1 MSKNKW
7 LDDLDDLEAPP
18 EKEPR
23 SFSLAE
29 WFSNLGQKPH
39 LPWIA
44 AGVAGVLLVFVL
56 TFFLG
61 GDDNETSKA
70 SSSRPDASEIES
82 LRDTVNNLETQVT
95 QLTAQMKDLTADQPE
110 EEQNASTESLGL
122 QLQNL
127 ENEFN
132 RFRKQATSNFSSL
145 ESRLSSQPSQ
155 AGSESGSS
163 SAQDSGSRYTVKKGD
178 TLYSIG
184 RKFEASVEDLQSWNN
199 LDSSTDIKPGQK
211 LRVKARE

>member
-7 LDDLDDLEAPP
+7 IDDLDDLEAPP

-29 WFSNLGQKPH
+29 WFSNLGQTPH

-44 AGVAGVLLVFVL
+44 AGVAGVLLVFL
-56 TFFLG
+56 LSFFLG
-61 GDDNETSKA
+61 GDDNDSSSA
-70 SSSRPDASEIES
+70 SSSRPASSDIES
-82 LRDTVNNLETQVT
+82 LRNTVNNLEAQVT
-95 QLTAQMKDLTADQPE
+95 QLAAQMEDMTADQTE
-110 EEQNASTESLGL
+110 EDQSASTESLGI

-145 ESRLSSQPSQ
+145 ESKLSAQSSQDDS
-155 AGSESGSS
+155 ASS
-163 SAQDSGSRYTVKKGD
+163 SNSTPDTDSSYSVKKGD

-184 RKFEASVEDLQSWNN
+184 RKFEVSVEQLQAWNDLS
-199 LDSSTDIKPGQK
+199 SSTQIKPGQE
-211 LRVKARE
+211 LQVKAP

>member
-7 LDDLDDLEAPP
+7 IDDLDDLEAPP

-29 WFSNLGQKPH
+29 WFSNLGQTPH

-61 GDDNETSKA
+61 GDESETSSA
-70 SSSRPDASEIES
+70 SSSRPASSDIES
-82 LRDTVNNLETQVT
+82 LRNKVNNLETQVT
-95 QLTAQMKDLTADQPE
+95 QLTAQIKDMTAEQAE
-110 EEQNASTESLGL
+110 EEQYASTESLGL

-145 ESRLSSQPSQ
+145 ESRLSAQSSQ
-155 AGSESGSS
+155 ARSASSSSSTPESGSI
-163 SAQDSGSRYTVKKGD
+163 YTVQKGD

-184 RKFEASVEDLQSWNN
+184 RKFEVSVEQLQAWNG
-199 LDSSTDIKPGQK
+199 LSSSTQIQPGQK
-211 LRVKARE
+211 LQVKAP